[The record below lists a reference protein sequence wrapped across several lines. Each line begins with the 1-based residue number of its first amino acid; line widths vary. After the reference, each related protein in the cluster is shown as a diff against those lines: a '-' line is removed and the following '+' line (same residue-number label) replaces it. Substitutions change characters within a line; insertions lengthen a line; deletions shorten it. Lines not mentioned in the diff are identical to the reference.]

1 MVYNASAD
9 LWYQYFNASGPQI
22 WILIILFG
30 VRSIWATIGI
40 LFNISLIYVTC
51 CSKSLHG
58 ICNVLIA
65 LESLFGTTMDA
76 TFYYCFPIIIV
87 PGVVMGNCAQLAMV
101 LTGLDRLIA
110 VLFPLWYKTRKG
122 QRYFLFVALML
133 VVYSIYQFAISYI
146 AYQTISDIMMS
157 CSTTEKTTGNL
168 AALMNANGYTLS
180 AILMTFYG
188 LLCFL
193 VFKLSATAKNF
204 NNESKKLVKAMVF
217 IIAFNLFG
225 VFIKCFVQFLFQFV
239 VVDVFFKNYYGI
251 AFSFVTIAVYSANA
265 PVLYVISSEYR
276 ARFNKHFK
284 WLPSLFIQKQTQ
296 HVGISTIVLKP
307 NNYSVRL
314 RNAGGPNFA
323 PSGDAT
329 ARTIGRA
336 QWTRTIRR
344 TMNAHDW
351 MRTIGRAQ
359 WTRTI
364 RRTMNAH
371 DWMLTIGRARWT
383 RTIGRARLDAHDGR
397 ARWTRWRYFLT

>member
-1 MVYNASAD
+1 M
-9 LWYQYFNASGPQI
+9 
-22 WILIILFG
+22 
-30 VRSIWATIGI
+30 
-40 LFNISLIYVTC
+40 FNISLIYVTC

-76 TFYYCFPIIIV
+76 TFYVSFLVVISGLRFIRYQYCFPIIIV

-110 VLFPLWYKTRKG
+110 VLFPLC
-122 QRYFLFVALML
+122 
-133 VVYSIYQFAISYI
+133 
-146 AYQTISDIMMS
+146 MMS

-204 NNESKKLVKAMVF
+204 DNESKKLVKAMVF

-284 WLPSLFIQKQTQ
+284 WLPRIFIRKQIGQKQTR

-307 NNYSVRL
+307 YNYSVRL

-323 PSGDAT
+323 PSGAAT
-329 ARTIGRA
+329 ATI
-336 QWTRTIRR
+336 
-344 TMNAHDW
+344 
-351 MRTIGRAQ
+351 
-359 WTRTI
+359 
-364 RRTMNAH
+364 
-371 DWMLTIGRARWT
+371 
-383 RTIGRARLDAHDGR
+383 
-397 ARWTRWRYFLT
+397 F

>member
-9 LWYQYFNASGPQI
+9 LWYQYFDASGPQI

-40 LFNISLIYVTC
+40 MFNISLIYVTC

-76 TFYYCFPIIIV
+76 TFYVSFLVVISGLRFIRYQYCFPIIIV

-110 VLFPLWYKTRKG
+110 VLFPLWYKTRNG
-122 QRYFLFVALML
+122 ERYFLFVALML
-133 VVYSIYQFAISYI
+133 VVYSIYQFTINYI

-204 NNESKKLVKAMVF
+204 DNESKKLVKAMVF

-284 WLPSLFIQKQTQ
+284 WLPRIFIRKQIGQKQTR

-307 NNYSVRL
+307 YNYSVRL

-323 PSGDAT
+323 PSGAAT
-329 ARTIGRA
+329 ATI
-336 QWTRTIRR
+336 
-344 TMNAHDW
+344 
-351 MRTIGRAQ
+351 
-359 WTRTI
+359 
-364 RRTMNAH
+364 
-371 DWMLTIGRARWT
+371 
-383 RTIGRARLDAHDGR
+383 
-397 ARWTRWRYFLT
+397 F